1 MPSGSISRLRR
12 GATLKMAKYAVVSPA
27 NAIIEFR
34 NYASPPNA
42 VTQSATK
49 PRLLPV
55 VLSDV
60 VFDPISEVR
69 EGPTYTVG
77 ASNVTEAYTKR
88 AKTPAEI
95 AAMIASKV
103 ARVHMMGDQ
112 KLNALTTMAQQ
123 IQALGVLVR
132 LLYLHTDTSTWPVA
146 QQNLVTALTGRLANI
161 QNIRQT
167 EDTKVSEVRA
177 LTTPAQI
184 AAYDENAGW

>member
-1 MPSGSISRLRR
+1 
-12 GATLKMAKYAVVSPA
+12 MAKYAVVSPA
-27 NAIIEFR
+27 DAILEFR
-34 NYASPPNA
+34 NYDSPPNA

-60 VFDPISEVR
+60 VFDPVSEVR
-69 EGPTYTVG
+69 LGPTYTVG
-77 ASNVTEAYTKR
+77 ASQVTEAYTKR
-88 AKTPAEI
+88 AKNATEI
-95 AAMIASKV
+95 AAMRAAKV
-103 ARVHMMGDQ
+103 ALVHFTGDS

-132 LLYLHTDTSTWPVA
+132 LLYLHTDTSTWPIA
-146 QQNLVTALTGRLANI
+146 QQNLVTALTGRLVNI

-167 EDTKVSEVRA
+167 EDTKVSEVQA

-184 AAYDENAGW
+184 DAYDVNMGW